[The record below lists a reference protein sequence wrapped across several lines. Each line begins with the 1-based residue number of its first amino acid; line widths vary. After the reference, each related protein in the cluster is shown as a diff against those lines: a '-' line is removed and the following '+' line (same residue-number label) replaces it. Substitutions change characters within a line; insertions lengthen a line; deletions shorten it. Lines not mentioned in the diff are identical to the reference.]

1 MAMVMSGRW
10 LHFMGLLFNNGYVM
24 TSEMCFDNHSR
35 TAHVNSL
42 QYPTMN
48 GLESVDDTNGSR
60 LYYKEIKDHT

>member
-1 MAMVMSGRW
+1 MEADYTIKR
-10 LHFMGLLFNNGYVM
+10 
-24 TSEMCFDNHSR
+24 SR
-35 TAHVNSL
+35 ITREQSL